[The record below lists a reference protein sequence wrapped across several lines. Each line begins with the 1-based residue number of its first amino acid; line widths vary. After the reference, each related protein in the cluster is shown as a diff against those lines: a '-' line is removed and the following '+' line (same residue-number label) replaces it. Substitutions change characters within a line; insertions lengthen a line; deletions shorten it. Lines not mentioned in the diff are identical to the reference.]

1 MMTLYEQDFLSFNEL
16 SWMKR
21 TSEEEEDPIVE
32 DYFNLMAQFLMIMLV
47 KSTSEKLIEFYDT
60 YLRSY
65 FSEMT
70 KYILQDNLFDEIASS
85 LEGCLQ
91 ADLVIALL
99 EDDKE
104 K

>member
-1 MMTLYEQDFLSFNEL
+1 MMNLFEQDLLSFNEL
-16 SWMKR
+16 TWIKS
-21 TSEEEEDPIVE
+21 SGDEEEPMVE
-32 DYFNLMAQFLMIMLV
+32 DYYKLIAQFLMLMLA

-60 YLRSY
+60 YLRSP
-65 FSEMT
+65 FSEM
-70 KYILQDNLFDEIASS
+70 KKLILQDNFFDEIASS